1 MEHVVSF
8 VCWIETSRQVVSFHE
23 FDQSQQQAF
32 PTKTEMMNFVLSIVD
47 QGYRIQ

>member
-8 VCWIETSRQVVSFHE
+8 VCWIETSRQVVYFHE

>member
-23 FDQSQQQAF
+23 FDQSQQSAASPSARTVPVSAQEY
-32 PTKTEMMNFVLSIVD
+32 PDGT
-47 QGYRIQ
+47 R